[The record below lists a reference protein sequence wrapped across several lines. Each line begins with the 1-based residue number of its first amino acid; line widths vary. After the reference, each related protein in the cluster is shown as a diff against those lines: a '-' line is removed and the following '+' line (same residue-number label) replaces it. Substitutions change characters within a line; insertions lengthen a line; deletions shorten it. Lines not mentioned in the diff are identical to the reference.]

1 MMNTKSTPE
10 VIALKEAIGNA
21 EKELLSHLRNC
32 TSSSNR
38 FHPSDEEREATANL
52 CEAYLDEWH
61 TYRQLRKGEGEVN
74 GLPHP
79 VNPS

>member
-1 MMNTKSTPE
+1 MTNTKSTPE

-21 EKELLSHLRNC
+21 EKELREHLVTCLISRG
-32 TSSSNR
+32 SG
-38 FHPSDEEREATANL
+38 EELDGNREATANL